1 MKHILLMFFSEARL
15 HHDGM
20 MMDGVRDKESVVQSI
35 ADSLKVQGEQLD
47 CLCCF
52 STKKLPEE
60 IGYGDEVSCAYIL
73 NHEALIP
80 ARMQSLAGHFIGI
93 DYDERSQL
101 EKRIHQVLKMADR
114 IDAFIEEQ
122 SWQPEEV
129 ALHVDITGDV
139 RYASMMMLSV
149 IQFLKCRGIRKV
161 DVLYADGNE
170 QPVENITEIY
180 RMFDLFS
187 RADT

>member
-73 NHEALIP
+73 NHEALIQ
-80 ARMQSLAGHFIGI
+80 RGCSLLPDTSSASIMMNGVSWKNGFI
-93 DYDERSQL
+93 R
-101 EKRIHQVLKMADR
+101 
-114 IDAFIEEQ
+114 
-122 SWQPEEV
+122 
-129 ALHVDITGDV
+129 
-139 RYASMMMLSV
+139 
-149 IQFLKCRGIRKV
+149 
-161 DVLYADGNE
+161 
-170 QPVENITEIY
+170 
-180 RMFDLFS
+180 FS
-187 RADT
+187 RWPTGLMPLSKNSRGSRRR